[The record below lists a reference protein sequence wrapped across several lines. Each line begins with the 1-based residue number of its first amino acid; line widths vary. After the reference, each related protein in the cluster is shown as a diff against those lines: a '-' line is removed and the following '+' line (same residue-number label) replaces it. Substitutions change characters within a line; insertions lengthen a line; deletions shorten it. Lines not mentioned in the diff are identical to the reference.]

1 MPVDRFASCE
11 NNCTMC
17 MFVEQLGA
25 PKKKYARFRTSSI
38 LPPSPF
44 PTRDW
49 SLNPL
54 EETLLQPVLKS
65 FITVFI
71 QNNEGLENNLTR
83 ASLLGLAKSIYY
95 SWFRDRQWQQSLMTG
110 WRRPFTNFFSW
121 TSALIVVLRFNFLRA
136 PNHCECLQVSLDFL
150 LIVFFQR
157 RYIILH
163 SSIQQIR
170 VIWFCAGSPL

>member
-17 MFVEQLGA
+17 MFVEQPGA
-25 PKKKYARFRTSSI
+25 PKRNMLGSGPRQFSP
-38 LPPSPF
+38 PPSPI

-95 SWFRDRQWQQSLMTG
+95 SWLRDRQWQHSLMTG
-110 WRRPFTNFFSW
+110 WRRPFTIFFSW
-121 TSALIVVLRFNFLRA
+121 TSALIVVLRFNFLSA
-136 PNHCECLQVSLDFL
+136 P
-150 LIVFFQR
+150 
-157 RYIILH
+157 
-163 SSIQQIR
+163 
-170 VIWFCAGSPL
+170 